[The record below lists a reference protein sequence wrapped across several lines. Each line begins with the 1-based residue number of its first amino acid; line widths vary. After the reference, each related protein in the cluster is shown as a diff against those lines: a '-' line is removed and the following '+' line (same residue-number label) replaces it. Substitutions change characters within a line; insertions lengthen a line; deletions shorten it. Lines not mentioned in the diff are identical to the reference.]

1 MLSGVIFL
9 KKASFKT
16 YAFYIGVTEL
26 VGLLAGLISMEATQR
41 YQETILKPA
50 LSPPGWL
57 FPVVWTILYLLM
69 GVSAARISQ
78 IPEGR
83 HTLKIYWVQLAVNFF
98 WPILFFNFQL
108 FGIAFF
114 WLVLLW
120 ALIVWMTLSFRELDK
135 SAAALQIPYLLWVA
149 FAGYLNYGVWM
160 LNQF

>member
-9 KKASFKT
+9 KKGSLKT
-16 YAFYIGVTEL
+16 YAFYIGITEL
-26 VGLLAGLISMEATQR
+26 VGLLAGLISREGTKL

-69 GVSAARISQ
+69 GVSAARISR

-83 HTLKIYWVQLAVNFF
+83 HTLNIYWVQLAVNFF

-120 ALIVWMTLSFRELDK
+120 ALIIWMTLSFRELDK
-135 SAAALQIPYLLWVA
+135 PAAALQIPYLLWVA

-160 LNQF
+160 LNS